1 RLHVAHVPHRWYG
14 LEEKEHGVNQ
24 LRVAGGVCGCCL
36 NAAMQFYNNGGDN
49 TSKNNMNTS
58 SRFGSSSSGNHTS
71 AYGSSLGIPLYP
83 VSNIEVAEITK
94 IAENAHRY
102 LQIAFAEDLY
112 LYCQANNINF
122 PELREALNT
131 KWNVNILEPRDGI
144 GGHCLPK
151 DTKMFLESS
160 RSSRKSKILSAAIE
174 VDRDYRRH
182 LEARSVAIQGINHKM
197 EEDKIKSIINQR
209 I

>member
-1 RLHVAHVPHRWYG
+1 G

-24 LRVAGGVCGCCL
+24 LRVAGGVGGCCL
-36 NAAMQFYNNGGDN
+36 NAAMQFYNNGDDN
-49 TSKNNMNTS
+49 NSKNSMVTS
-58 SRFGSSSSGNHTS
+58 SRFGSSSNNGNHTS

-102 LQIAFAEDLY
+102 LQIVFAEDLY

-160 RSSRKSKILSAAIE
+160 RSSRKSKILSVAIE

-182 LEARSVAIQGINHKM
+182 LE
-197 EEDKIKSIINQR
+197 
-209 I
+209 